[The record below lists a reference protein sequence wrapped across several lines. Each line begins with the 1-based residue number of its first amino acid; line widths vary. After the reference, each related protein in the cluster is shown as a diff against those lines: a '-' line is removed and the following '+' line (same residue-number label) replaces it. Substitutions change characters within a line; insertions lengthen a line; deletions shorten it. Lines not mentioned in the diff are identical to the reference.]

1 LLGKLDDA
9 RMNGRFGEA
18 EIALLREKLSV
29 VVTAYASERAK
40 REFDFE
46 KLASAAR
53 VELSEREYALSA
65 AKLELVEARSL
76 VKILEARE
84 EATRDDLDEALTGN
98 EILRA
103 RLSEEHECA
112 EALRREAGKLREA
125 LKEAGE
131 ALAIAAEE
139 EERRASESLK
149 RDSAVDIAKE
159 ATANARIARLEEKV
173 DEAREENKKL
183 RAKLDAIEGENSEL
197 NRAVAERD
205 GAQTFL
211 KTQLADWNQR
221 FYARATGAVAG
232 DVSLESESAGGASTS
247 DSSELRARLDA
258 VEIELG
264 AKTGAVRALERRVKE
279 QDKSL
284 SRARAE
290 IERMREQLAQREDE
304 MFERQLASG
313 APTRKAE
320 RSKYV
325 EDAEHAAAEVME
337 TLRATRE
344 KHAKEKRGRD
354 ARAARRGGSGARAA
368 PAVGRER
375 REKRGA
381 AAAPPRSV
389 AIDASAPYQP
399 PVADDDDDDDDDEE
413 ADSDSEYD
421 EVEVPIKR
429 RREPKSAKKPQ
440 AVPAKENENAE
451 SVPANDGPRMPL
463 GMIQMPKLGA
473 KKDKNADDGAQKKRR
488 LNRQSAIPEAL
499 PNLLFGVGD
508 VAPAQ

>member
-1 LLGKLDDA
+1 MGKLDDA
-9 RMNGRFGEA
+9 RTNGRFGEA

-40 REFDFE
+40 RELDFE

-65 AKLELVEARSL
+65 ARLELVEARSL

-84 EATRDDLDEALTGN
+84 ESTRDDLDEALTGN

-139 EERRASESLK
+139 EERRASESPK

-173 DEAREENKKL
+173 DEAREENKRL

-221 FYARATGAVAG
+221 FYARATGAAG
-232 DVSLESESAGGASTS
+232 DVSLESESTGGASTS
-247 DSSELRARLDA
+247 DSSALRARLDA

-290 IERMREQLAQREDE
+290 IERMREQLAAREDE

-368 PAVGRER
+368 PAMGRER
-375 REKRGA
+375 RDKRGA

-399 PVADDDDDDDDDEE
+399 PVANDDDDDDDDEE
-413 ADSDSEYD
+413 ADSESEYD

-429 RREPKSAKKPQ
+429 RRAPAPKSAKKPQ

-473 KKDKNADDGAQKKRR
+473 KKDKSADDGAQKKRR

>member
-1 LLGKLDDA
+1 MGKLDDA
-9 RMNGRFGEA
+9 RTNGRFGEA

-40 REFDFE
+40 RELDFE
-46 KLASAAR
+46 KLASAAQ

-84 EATRDDLDEALTGN
+84 ESTRDDLDEALTGN

-125 LKEAGE
+125 LREAGE

-139 EERRASESLK
+139 EERRSSEPK

-159 ATANARIARLEEKV
+159 ATANARIARLEEKL
-173 DEAREENKKL
+173 DEAREENKRL
-183 RAKLDAIEGENSEL
+183 RAKLDAIEGEKSEL
-197 NRAVAERD
+197 HRAVAERD

-221 FYARATGAVAG
+221 LYARATGAA
-232 DVSLESESAGGASTS
+232 DVSLESESTQGASTS

-290 IERMREQLAQREDE
+290 IERMREQLAAREDE
-304 MFERQLASG
+304 VFERQLASG
-313 APTRKAE
+313 ATRKAE

-368 PAVGRER
+368 PVVGRER
-375 REKRGA
+375 REKRGV

-399 PVADDDDDDDDDEE
+399 PVADDDDEYDEDDK

-421 EVEVPIKR
+421 EIEVPIKR
-429 RREPKSAKKPQ
+429 RRAPAPKSAKKPQ

-451 SVPANDGPRMPL
+451 SVPANDGPRLPL